1 MGLIQAFK
9 GSVSGEL
16 ANQWKELFVSDS
28 MSADTLVKRAEHKVS
43 GRSSNTKG
51 DADVITK
58 GSAIIVNEG
67 QCALLVD
74 SGKIIDVAAEAGAYE
89 WEENGS
95 ASIFAGDFG
104 DIFKEFG
111 RRFTF
116 GGEKPVQQRVYFVNT
131 KDIVGLKFGTPS
143 PIPFRI
149 LDNNV
154 GLDVDVSVRCN
165 GVFSYK
171 ITNPILFYQNV
182 CGNITQAYT
191 RSQLDG
197 QLKTE
202 FISALQPA
210 FGRLSEL
217 QLRPNQIMTHLTDLE
232 NAMNAALDEKWNS
245 LRGIEVISIALG
257 SVTLPKEDEDLI
269 KELQRKNVYARNAAM
284 AGATLVEAQAE
295 AMKNAASNANGAA
308 MGFYGLNM
316 AANAGGMNA
325 QGFYQM
331 GEQQKQ
337 QQAQAQAQQ
346 QAAGAWTCPQCGAQA
361 TGKFCPE
368 CGTKKP
374 EADGWICPQCGTKAT
389 GKFCPEC
396 GTKRPEGEKKIKCN
410 KCGWEPKPGEKA
422 PKFCPECG
430 DPINDLDEVK

>member
-154 GLDVDVSVRCN
+154 GLDMDTTLKCN
-165 GVFSYK
+165 GNYSMRVSDPTQLYVS
-171 ITNPILFYQNV
+171 LAGNV
-182 CGNITQAYT
+182 KDEYT
-191 RSQLDG
+191 IEDIQDQLRA
-197 QLKTE
+197 T
-202 FISALQPA
+202 FIAALQPA
-210 FGRLSEL
+210 LGKLTNLGVRPSAIPSYTKEMSEAMGEEL
-217 QLRPNQIMTHLTDLE
+217 NSDWTNKYGLAITSVQILTT
-232 NAMNAALDEKWNS
+232 
-245 LRGIEVISIALG
+245 VI
-257 SVTLPKEDEDLI
+257 PDEDAATL
-269 KELQRKNVYARNAAM
+269 KELQKTGAFRNQSM
-284 AGATLVEAQAE
+284 AGAALIGAQAE
-295 AMKNAASNANGAA
+295 AMKNAASNPNGAMMGFMGMNMAMQAGGANAQDLLNAGAATTGANQMVGAANGGAA
-308 MGFYGLNM
+308 VGNR
-316 AANAGGMNA
+316 
-325 QGFYQM
+325 
-331 GEQQKQ
+331 
-337 QQAQAQAQQ
+337 
-346 QAAGAWTCPQCGAQA
+346 W
-361 TGKFCPE
+361 FCPN
-368 CGTKKP
+368 CGN
-374 EADGWICPQCGTKAT
+374 ENFGN
-389 GKFCPEC
+389 FCVNC
-396 GTKRPEGEKKIKCN
+396 GTKRP
-410 KCGWEPKPGEKA
+410 
-422 PKFCPECG
+422 
-430 DPINDLDEVK
+430 

>member
-154 GLDVDVSVRCN
+154 GLDMDTTLKCN
-165 GVFSYK
+165 GNYSMRVSDPTQLYVS
-171 ITNPILFYQNV
+171 LAGNV
-182 CGNITQAYT
+182 KDEYT
-191 RSQLDG
+191 IEDIQDQLRA
-197 QLKTE
+197 T
-202 FISALQPA
+202 FIAALQPA
-210 FGRLSEL
+210 LGKLTNLGVRPSAIPSYTKEMSEAMGEEL
-217 QLRPNQIMTHLTDLE
+217 NSDWTNKYGLAITSVQILTT
-232 NAMNAALDEKWNS
+232 
-245 LRGIEVISIALG
+245 VI
-257 SVTLPKEDEDLI
+257 PDEDAATL
-269 KELQRKNVYARNAAM
+269 KELQKTGAFRNQSM
-284 AGATLVEAQAE
+284 AGAALIGAQAE
-295 AMKNAASNANGAA
+295 AMKNAASNPNGAMMGFMGMNMAMQAGGANAQDLLNAQAATTGTNQMAGAANGGA
-308 MGFYGLNM
+308 
-316 AANAGGMNA
+316 
-325 QGFYQM
+325 
-331 GEQQKQ
+331 
-337 QQAQAQAQQ
+337 
-346 QAAGAWTCPQCGAQA
+346 AAGNRW
-361 TGKFCPE
+361 FCPN
-368 CGTKKP
+368 CGN
-374 EADGWICPQCGTKAT
+374 ENFGN
-389 GKFCPEC
+389 FCINC
-396 GTKRPEGEKKIKCN
+396 GTKRP
-410 KCGWEPKPGEKA
+410 
-422 PKFCPECG
+422 
-430 DPINDLDEVK
+430 

>member
-67 QCALLVD
+67 QCAILVD
-74 SGKIIDVAAEAGAYE
+74 SGKVIDVAAEAGAYE

-154 GLDVDVSVRCN
+154 GLDMDTTLKCN
-165 GVFSYK
+165 GNYSMRVSDPTQLYVS
-171 ITNPILFYQNV
+171 LAGNV
-182 CGNITQAYT
+182 KDEYT
-191 RSQLDG
+191 IEDIQDQLRA
-197 QLKTE
+197 T
-202 FISALQPA
+202 FIAALQPA
-210 FGRLSEL
+210 LGKLTNLGVRPSAIPSYTKEMSEAMGEEL
-217 QLRPNQIMTHLTDLE
+217 NSDWTNKYGLAITSVQILTT
-232 NAMNAALDEKWNS
+232 
-245 LRGIEVISIALG
+245 VI
-257 SVTLPKEDEDLI
+257 PDEDAATL
-269 KELQRKNVYARNAAM
+269 KELQKTGAFRNQSM
-284 AGATLVEAQAE
+284 AGAALIGAQAE
-295 AMKNAASNANGAA
+295 AMKNAASNPNGAMMGFMGMNMAMQAGGANAQDLLNAGAATTGANQMAGAANGGA
-308 MGFYGLNM
+308 
-316 AANAGGMNA
+316 
-325 QGFYQM
+325 
-331 GEQQKQ
+331 
-337 QQAQAQAQQ
+337 
-346 QAAGAWTCPQCGAQA
+346 AAGNRW
-361 TGKFCPE
+361 FCPN
-368 CGTKKP
+368 CGN
-374 EADGWICPQCGTKAT
+374 ENFGN
-389 GKFCPEC
+389 FCVNC
-396 GTKRPEGEKKIKCN
+396 GTKRP
-410 KCGWEPKPGEKA
+410 
-422 PKFCPECG
+422 
-430 DPINDLDEVK
+430 

>member
-154 GLDVDVSVRCN
+154 GLDMDTTLKCN
-165 GVFSYK
+165 GNYSMRVSDPTQLYVS
-171 ITNPILFYQNV
+171 LAGNV
-182 CGNITQAYT
+182 KDEYT
-191 RSQLDG
+191 IEDIQDQLRA
-197 QLKTE
+197 T
-202 FISALQPA
+202 FIAALQPA
-210 FGRLSEL
+210 LGKLTNLGVRPSAIPSYTKEMSEAMGEEL
-217 QLRPNQIMTHLTDLE
+217 NSDWTNKYGLAITSVQILTT
-232 NAMNAALDEKWNS
+232 
-245 LRGIEVISIALG
+245 VI
-257 SVTLPKEDEDLI
+257 PDEDAATL
-269 KELQRKNVYARNAAM
+269 KELQKTGAFRNQSM
-284 AGATLVEAQAE
+284 AGAALIGAQAE
-295 AMKNAASNANGAA
+295 AMKNAASNPNGAMMGFMGMNMAMQAGGANAQDLLNAGAATTGTNQMAGTANGGAT
-308 MGFYGLNM
+308 
-316 AANAGGMNA
+316 AGNR
-325 QGFYQM
+325 
-331 GEQQKQ
+331 
-337 QQAQAQAQQ
+337 
-346 QAAGAWTCPQCGAQA
+346 W
-361 TGKFCPE
+361 FCPN
-368 CGTKKP
+368 CGN
-374 EADGWICPQCGTKAT
+374 ENFGN
-389 GKFCPEC
+389 FCVNC
-396 GTKRPEGEKKIKCN
+396 GTKRP
-410 KCGWEPKPGEKA
+410 
-422 PKFCPECG
+422 
-430 DPINDLDEVK
+430 

>member
-154 GLDVDVSVRCN
+154 GLDMDTTLKCN
-165 GVFSYK
+165 GNYSMRVSDPTQLYVS
-171 ITNPILFYQNV
+171 LAGNV
-182 CGNITQAYT
+182 KDEYT
-191 RSQLDG
+191 IEDIQDQLRA
-197 QLKTE
+197 T
-202 FISALQPA
+202 FIAALQPA
-210 FGRLSEL
+210 LGKLTNLGVRPSAIPSYTKEMSEAMGEEL
-217 QLRPNQIMTHLTDLE
+217 NSDWTNKYGLAITSVQILTT
-232 NAMNAALDEKWNS
+232 
-245 LRGIEVISIALG
+245 VI
-257 SVTLPKEDEDLI
+257 PDEDAATL
-269 KELQRKNVYARNAAM
+269 KELQKTGAFRNQSM
-284 AGATLVEAQAE
+284 AGAALIGAQAE
-295 AMKNAASNANGAA
+295 AMKNAASNPNGAMMGFMGMNMAMQAGGANAQDLLNAGAATTGANQVAGAANG
-308 MGFYGLNM
+308 
-316 AANAGGMNA
+316 
-325 QGFYQM
+325 
-331 GEQQKQ
+331 
-337 QQAQAQAQQ
+337 
-346 QAAGAWTCPQCGAQA
+346 GAA
-361 TGKFCPE
+361 TGNRWFCPN
-368 CGTKKP
+368 CGN
-374 EADGWICPQCGTKAT
+374 ENFGN
-389 GKFCPEC
+389 FCVNC
-396 GTKRPEGEKKIKCN
+396 GTKRP
-410 KCGWEPKPGEKA
+410 
-422 PKFCPECG
+422 
-430 DPINDLDEVK
+430 

>member
-154 GLDVDVSVRCN
+154 GLDMDTTLKCN
-165 GVFSYK
+165 GNYSMRVSDPTQLYVS
-171 ITNPILFYQNV
+171 LAGNV
-182 CGNITQAYT
+182 KDEYT
-191 RSQLDG
+191 IEDIQDQLRA
-197 QLKTE
+197 T
-202 FISALQPA
+202 FIAALQPA
-210 FGRLSEL
+210 LGKLTNLGVRPSAIPSYTKEMSEAMGEEL
-217 QLRPNQIMTHLTDLE
+217 NSDWTNKYGLAITSVQILTT
-232 NAMNAALDEKWNS
+232 
-245 LRGIEVISIALG
+245 VIS
-257 SVTLPKEDEDLI
+257 DEDAATL
-269 KELQRKNVYARNAAM
+269 KELQKTGAFRNQSM
-284 AGATLVEAQAE
+284 AGAALIGAQAE
-295 AMKNAASNANGAA
+295 AMKNAASNPNGAMMGFMGMNMAMQAGGANAQDLLNAGAATTGANQMAGAANGGAA
-308 MGFYGLNM
+308 VGNR
-316 AANAGGMNA
+316 
-325 QGFYQM
+325 
-331 GEQQKQ
+331 
-337 QQAQAQAQQ
+337 
-346 QAAGAWTCPQCGAQA
+346 W
-361 TGKFCPE
+361 FCPN
-368 CGTKKP
+368 CGN
-374 EADGWICPQCGTKAT
+374 ENFGN
-389 GKFCPEC
+389 FCVNC
-396 GTKRPEGEKKIKCN
+396 GTKRP
-410 KCGWEPKPGEKA
+410 
-422 PKFCPECG
+422 
-430 DPINDLDEVK
+430 

>member
-116 GGEKPVQQRVYFVNT
+116 GGEKPVQQRIYFVNT

-154 GLDVDVSVRCN
+154 GLDMDTTLKCN
-165 GVFSYK
+165 GNYSMRVSDPTQLYVS
-171 ITNPILFYQNV
+171 LAGNV
-182 CGNITQAYT
+182 KDEYT
-191 RSQLDG
+191 IEDIQDQLRA
-197 QLKTE
+197 T
-202 FISALQPA
+202 FIAALQPA
-210 FGRLSEL
+210 LGKLTNLGVRPSAIPSYTKEMSEAMGEEL
-217 QLRPNQIMTHLTDLE
+217 NSDWTNKYGLAITSVQILTT
-232 NAMNAALDEKWNS
+232 
-245 LRGIEVISIALG
+245 VI
-257 SVTLPKEDEDLI
+257 PDEDAATL
-269 KELQRKNVYARNAAM
+269 KELQKTGAFRNQSM
-284 AGATLVEAQAE
+284 AGAALIGAQAE
-295 AMKNAASNANGAA
+295 AMKNAASNPNGAMMGFMGMNMAMQAGGANAQDLLNAGAATTGANQMAGAANGGA
-308 MGFYGLNM
+308 
-316 AANAGGMNA
+316 
-325 QGFYQM
+325 
-331 GEQQKQ
+331 
-337 QQAQAQAQQ
+337 
-346 QAAGAWTCPQCGAQA
+346 AAGNRW
-361 TGKFCPE
+361 FCPN
-368 CGTKKP
+368 CGN
-374 EADGWICPQCGTKAT
+374 ENFGN
-389 GKFCPEC
+389 FCVNC
-396 GTKRPEGEKKIKCN
+396 GTKRP
-410 KCGWEPKPGEKA
+410 
-422 PKFCPECG
+422 
-430 DPINDLDEVK
+430 

>member
-67 QCALLVD
+67 QCAILVD
-74 SGKIIDVAAEAGAYE
+74 SGKVIDVAAEPGAYE

-154 GLDVDVSVRCN
+154 GLDMDTTLKCN
-165 GVFSYK
+165 GNYSMRVSDPTQLYVS
-171 ITNPILFYQNV
+171 LAGNV
-182 CGNITQAYT
+182 KDEYT
-191 RSQLDG
+191 IEDIQDQLRA
-197 QLKTE
+197 T
-202 FISALQPA
+202 FIAALQPA
-210 FGRLSEL
+210 LGKLTNLGVRPSAIPSYTKEMSEAMGEEL
-217 QLRPNQIMTHLTDLE
+217 NSDWTNKYGLAITSVQILTT
-232 NAMNAALDEKWNS
+232 
-245 LRGIEVISIALG
+245 VI
-257 SVTLPKEDEDLI
+257 PDEDAATL
-269 KELQRKNVYARNAAM
+269 KELQKTGAFRNQSM
-284 AGATLVEAQAE
+284 AGAALIGAQAE
-295 AMKNAASNANGAA
+295 AMKNAASNPNGAMMGFMGMNMAMQAGGANAQDLLNAGAATTGANQMAGTANGGA
-308 MGFYGLNM
+308 
-316 AANAGGMNA
+316 
-325 QGFYQM
+325 
-331 GEQQKQ
+331 
-337 QQAQAQAQQ
+337 
-346 QAAGAWTCPQCGAQA
+346 AAGNRW
-361 TGKFCPE
+361 FCPN
-368 CGTKKP
+368 CGN
-374 EADGWICPQCGTKAT
+374 ENFGN
-389 GKFCPEC
+389 FCVNC
-396 GTKRPEGEKKIKCN
+396 GTKRP
-410 KCGWEPKPGEKA
+410 
-422 PKFCPECG
+422 
-430 DPINDLDEVK
+430 

>member
-28 MSADTLVKRAEHKVS
+28 MSTDTLVKRADHKVS

-67 QCALLVD
+67 QCAILVD
-74 SGKIIDVAAEAGAYE
+74 SGKVIDVAAEPGAYE

-154 GLDVDVSVRCN
+154 GLDMDTTLKCN
-165 GVFSYK
+165 GNYSMRVSDPTQLYVS
-171 ITNPILFYQNV
+171 LAGNV
-182 CGNITQAYT
+182 KDEYT
-191 RSQLDG
+191 IEDIQDQLRA
-197 QLKTE
+197 T
-202 FISALQPA
+202 FVAALQPA
-210 FGRLSEL
+210 LGKLTNLGVRPSAIPSYTKEMSEAMGEEL
-217 QLRPNQIMTHLTDLE
+217 NSDWTNKYGLAITSVQILTT
-232 NAMNAALDEKWNS
+232 
-245 LRGIEVISIALG
+245 VI
-257 SVTLPKEDEDLI
+257 PDEDAATL
-269 KELQRKNVYARNAAM
+269 KELQKTGAFRNQSM
-284 AGATLVEAQAE
+284 AGAALIGAQAE
-295 AMKNAASNANGAA
+295 AMKNAASNPNGAMMGFMGMNMAMQAGGANAQDLLNAGAATAGANQMAGAANGGA
-308 MGFYGLNM
+308 
-316 AANAGGMNA
+316 
-325 QGFYQM
+325 
-331 GEQQKQ
+331 
-337 QQAQAQAQQ
+337 
-346 QAAGAWTCPQCGAQA
+346 AAGNRW
-361 TGKFCPE
+361 FCPN
-368 CGTKKP
+368 CGN
-374 EADGWICPQCGTKAT
+374 ENFGN
-389 GKFCPEC
+389 FCVNC
-396 GTKRPEGEKKIKCN
+396 GTKRP
-410 KCGWEPKPGEKA
+410 
-422 PKFCPECG
+422 
-430 DPINDLDEVK
+430 

>member
-28 MSADTLVKRAEHKVS
+28 MSADTLVKRADYKVS

-67 QCALLVD
+67 QCAILVD
-74 SGKIIDVAAEAGAYE
+74 SGKVIDVAAEPGAYE

-154 GLDVDVSVRCN
+154 GLDMDTTLKCN
-165 GVFSYK
+165 GNYSMRVSDPTQLYVS
-171 ITNPILFYQNV
+171 LAGNV
-182 CGNITQAYT
+182 KDEYT
-191 RSQLDG
+191 IEDIQDQLRA
-197 QLKTE
+197 T
-202 FISALQPA
+202 FIAALQPA
-210 FGRLSEL
+210 LGKLTNLGVRPSGIPSYTKEMSEAMGEEL
-217 QLRPNQIMTHLTDLE
+217 NSDWTNKYGLAITSVQILTT
-232 NAMNAALDEKWNS
+232 
-245 LRGIEVISIALG
+245 VI
-257 SVTLPKEDEDLI
+257 PDEDAATL
-269 KELQRKNVYARNAAM
+269 KELQKTGAFRNQSM
-284 AGATLVEAQAE
+284 AGAALIGAQAE
-295 AMKNAASNANGAA
+295 AMKNAASNPNGAMMGFMGMNMAMQAGGANAQDLLNAGAATAGANQMAGAANGGA
-308 MGFYGLNM
+308 
-316 AANAGGMNA
+316 
-325 QGFYQM
+325 
-331 GEQQKQ
+331 
-337 QQAQAQAQQ
+337 
-346 QAAGAWTCPQCGAQA
+346 AAGNRW
-361 TGKFCPE
+361 FCPN
-368 CGTKKP
+368 CGN
-374 EADGWICPQCGTKAT
+374 ENFGN
-389 GKFCPEC
+389 FCVNC
-396 GTKRPEGEKKIKCN
+396 GTKRP
-410 KCGWEPKPGEKA
+410 
-422 PKFCPECG
+422 
-430 DPINDLDEVK
+430 

>member
-89 WEENGS
+89 WEENGL

-154 GLDVDVSVRCN
+154 GLDMDTTLKCN
-165 GVFSYK
+165 GNYSMRVSDPTQLYVS
-171 ITNPILFYQNV
+171 LAGNV
-182 CGNITQAYT
+182 KDEYT
-191 RSQLDG
+191 IEDIQDQLRA
-197 QLKTE
+197 T
-202 FISALQPA
+202 FIAALQPA
-210 FGRLSEL
+210 LGKLTNLGVRPSAIPSYTKEMSEAMGEEL
-217 QLRPNQIMTHLTDLE
+217 NSDWTNKYGLAITSVQILTT
-232 NAMNAALDEKWNS
+232 
-245 LRGIEVISIALG
+245 VI
-257 SVTLPKEDEDLI
+257 PDEDAATL
-269 KELQRKNVYARNAAM
+269 KELQKTGAFRNQSM
-284 AGATLVEAQAE
+284 AGAALIGAQAE
-295 AMKNAASNANGAA
+295 AMKNAASNPNGAMMGFMGMNMAMQAGGANAQDLLNAGAATTGANQMAGAANGGAA
-308 MGFYGLNM
+308 VGNR
-316 AANAGGMNA
+316 
-325 QGFYQM
+325 
-331 GEQQKQ
+331 
-337 QQAQAQAQQ
+337 
-346 QAAGAWTCPQCGAQA
+346 W
-361 TGKFCPE
+361 FCPN
-368 CGTKKP
+368 CGN
-374 EADGWICPQCGTKAT
+374 ENFGN
-389 GKFCPEC
+389 FCVNC
-396 GTKRPEGEKKIKCN
+396 GTKRP
-410 KCGWEPKPGEKA
+410 
-422 PKFCPECG
+422 
-430 DPINDLDEVK
+430 

>member
-67 QCALLVD
+67 QCAILVD
-74 SGKIIDVAAEAGAYE
+74 SGKVIDVAAEAGAYE

-154 GLDVDVSVRCN
+154 GLDMDTTLKCN
-165 GVFSYK
+165 GNYSMRVSDPTQLYVS
-171 ITNPILFYQNV
+171 LAGNV
-182 CGNITQAYT
+182 KDEYT
-191 RSQLDG
+191 IEDIQDQLRA
-197 QLKTE
+197 T
-202 FISALQPA
+202 FIAALQPA
-210 FGRLSEL
+210 LGKLTNLGVRPSAIPSYTKEMSDAMGEEL
-217 QLRPNQIMTHLTDLE
+217 NSDWTNKYGLAITSVQILTT
-232 NAMNAALDEKWNS
+232 
-245 LRGIEVISIALG
+245 VI
-257 SVTLPKEDEDLI
+257 PDEDAATL
-269 KELQRKNVYARNAAM
+269 KELQKTGAFRNQSM
-284 AGATLVEAQAE
+284 AGAALIGAQAE
-295 AMKNAASNANGAA
+295 AMKKAASNPNGAM
-308 MGFYGLNM
+308 MGFMGMNM
-316 AANAGGMNA
+316 AMQAGGANAQDLLNAGAATAGANQMAGATNGGA
-325 QGFYQM
+325 
-331 GEQQKQ
+331 
-337 QQAQAQAQQ
+337 
-346 QAAGAWTCPQCGAQA
+346 AAGNRW
-361 TGKFCPE
+361 FCPN
-368 CGTKKP
+368 CGN
-374 EADGWICPQCGTKAT
+374 ENFGN
-389 GKFCPEC
+389 FCVNC
-396 GTKRPEGEKKIKCN
+396 GTKRP
-410 KCGWEPKPGEKA
+410 
-422 PKFCPECG
+422 
-430 DPINDLDEVK
+430 

>member
-154 GLDVDVSVRCN
+154 GLDLDTTLKCN
-165 GVFSYK
+165 GNYSMRVSDPTQLYVS
-171 ITNPILFYQNV
+171 LAGNV
-182 CGNITQAYT
+182 KDEYT
-191 RSQLDG
+191 IEDIQDQLRA
-197 QLKTE
+197 T
-202 FISALQPA
+202 FIAALQPA
-210 FGRLSEL
+210 LGKLTNLGVRPSAIPSYTKEMSEAMGEEL
-217 QLRPNQIMTHLTDLE
+217 NSDWTNKYGLAITSVQILTT
-232 NAMNAALDEKWNS
+232 
-245 LRGIEVISIALG
+245 VI
-257 SVTLPKEDEDLI
+257 PDEDAATL
-269 KELQRKNVYARNAAM
+269 KELQKTGAFRNQSM
-284 AGATLVEAQAE
+284 AGAALIGAQAE
-295 AMKNAASNANGAA
+295 AMKNAASNPNGAMMGFMGMNMAMQAGGANAQDLLNAGAATTGANQMSGAANGGA
-308 MGFYGLNM
+308 
-316 AANAGGMNA
+316 
-325 QGFYQM
+325 
-331 GEQQKQ
+331 
-337 QQAQAQAQQ
+337 
-346 QAAGAWTCPQCGAQA
+346 AAGNRW
-361 TGKFCPE
+361 FCPN
-368 CGTKKP
+368 CGN
-374 EADGWICPQCGTKAT
+374 ENFGN
-389 GKFCPEC
+389 FCVNC
-396 GTKRPEGEKKIKCN
+396 GTKRP
-410 KCGWEPKPGEKA
+410 
-422 PKFCPECG
+422 
-430 DPINDLDEVK
+430 

>member
-154 GLDVDVSVRCN
+154 GLDMDTTLKCN
-165 GVFSYK
+165 GNYSMRVSDPTQLYVS
-171 ITNPILFYQNV
+171 LAGNV
-182 CGNITQAYT
+182 KDEYT
-191 RSQLDG
+191 IEDIQDQLRA
-197 QLKTE
+197 T
-202 FISALQPA
+202 FIAALQPA
-210 FGRLSEL
+210 LGKLTNLGVRPSAIPSYTNEMSEAMGEEL
-217 QLRPNQIMTHLTDLE
+217 NSDWTNKYGLAITSVQILTT
-232 NAMNAALDEKWNS
+232 
-245 LRGIEVISIALG
+245 VI
-257 SVTLPKEDEDLI
+257 PDEDAATL
-269 KELQRKNVYARNAAM
+269 KELQKTGAFRNQSM
-284 AGATLVEAQAE
+284 AGAALIGAQAE
-295 AMKNAASNANGAA
+295 AMKNAASNPNGAMMGFMGMNMAMQAGGANAQDLLNAGAATTGANQMAGAANGGAA
-308 MGFYGLNM
+308 VGNR
-316 AANAGGMNA
+316 
-325 QGFYQM
+325 
-331 GEQQKQ
+331 
-337 QQAQAQAQQ
+337 
-346 QAAGAWTCPQCGAQA
+346 W
-361 TGKFCPE
+361 FCPN
-368 CGTKKP
+368 CGN
-374 EADGWICPQCGTKAT
+374 ENFGN
-389 GKFCPEC
+389 FCVNC
-396 GTKRPEGEKKIKCN
+396 GTKRP
-410 KCGWEPKPGEKA
+410 
-422 PKFCPECG
+422 
-430 DPINDLDEVK
+430 

>member
-154 GLDVDVSVRCN
+154 GLDMDTTLKCN
-165 GVFSYK
+165 GNYSMRVSDPTQLYVS
-171 ITNPILFYQNV
+171 LAGNV
-182 CGNITQAYT
+182 KDEYT
-191 RSQLDG
+191 IEDIQDQLRA
-197 QLKTE
+197 T
-202 FISALQPA
+202 FIAALQPA
-210 FGRLSEL
+210 LGKLTNLGVRPSAIPSYTKEMSEAMGEEL
-217 QLRPNQIMTHLTDLE
+217 NSDWTNNYGLAITSVQILTT
-232 NAMNAALDEKWNS
+232 
-245 LRGIEVISIALG
+245 VI
-257 SVTLPKEDEDLI
+257 PDEDAATL
-269 KELQRKNVYARNAAM
+269 KELQKTGAFRNQSM
-284 AGATLVEAQAE
+284 AGAALIGAQAE
-295 AMKNAASNANGAA
+295 AMKNAASNPNGAMMGFMGMNMAMQAGGANAQDLLNAGAATTGANQMAGAANGGA
-308 MGFYGLNM
+308 
-316 AANAGGMNA
+316 
-325 QGFYQM
+325 
-331 GEQQKQ
+331 
-337 QQAQAQAQQ
+337 
-346 QAAGAWTCPQCGAQA
+346 AAGNRW
-361 TGKFCPE
+361 FCPN
-368 CGTKKP
+368 CGN
-374 EADGWICPQCGTKAT
+374 ENFGN
-389 GKFCPEC
+389 FCVNC
-396 GTKRPEGEKKIKCN
+396 GTKRP
-410 KCGWEPKPGEKA
+410 
-422 PKFCPECG
+422 
-430 DPINDLDEVK
+430 

>member
-28 MSADTLVKRAEHKVS
+28 MSADTLVKRADHKVS

-67 QCALLVD
+67 QCAILVD
-74 SGKIIDVAAEAGAYE
+74 SGKVIDVAAEPGAYE

-154 GLDVDVSVRCN
+154 GLDMDTTLKCN
-165 GVFSYK
+165 GNYSMRVSDPTQLYVS
-171 ITNPILFYQNV
+171 LAGNV
-182 CGNITQAYT
+182 KDEYT
-191 RSQLDG
+191 IEDIQDQLRA
-197 QLKTE
+197 T
-202 FISALQPA
+202 FIAALQPA
-210 FGRLSEL
+210 LGKLTNLGVRPSGIPSYTKEMSEAMGEEL
-217 QLRPNQIMTHLTDLE
+217 NSDWTNKYGLAITSVQILTT
-232 NAMNAALDEKWNS
+232 
-245 LRGIEVISIALG
+245 II
-257 SVTLPKEDEDLI
+257 PDEDAATL
-269 KELQRKNVYARNAAM
+269 KELQKTGAFRNQSM
-284 AGATLVEAQAE
+284 AGAALIGAQAE
-295 AMKNAASNANGAA
+295 AMKNAASNPNGAMMGFMGMNMAMQAGGANAQDLLNAGAATTGANQMAGAANG
-308 MGFYGLNM
+308 GT
-316 AANAGGMNA
+316 
-325 QGFYQM
+325 
-331 GEQQKQ
+331 
-337 QQAQAQAQQ
+337 
-346 QAAGAWTCPQCGAQA
+346 AAGNRW
-361 TGKFCPE
+361 FCPN
-368 CGTKKP
+368 CGN
-374 EADGWICPQCGTKAT
+374 ENFGN
-389 GKFCPEC
+389 FCVNC
-396 GTKRPEGEKKIKCN
+396 GTKRP
-410 KCGWEPKPGEKA
+410 
-422 PKFCPECG
+422 
-430 DPINDLDEVK
+430 

>member
-28 MSADTLVKRAEHKVS
+28 MSTDTLVKRADHKVS

-116 GGEKPVQQRVYFVNT
+116 GGEKPVQQRIYFVNT

-154 GLDVDVSVRCN
+154 GLDMDTTLKCN
-165 GVFSYK
+165 GNYSMRVSDPTQLYVS
-171 ITNPILFYQNV
+171 LAGNV
-182 CGNITQAYT
+182 KDEYT
-191 RSQLDG
+191 IEDIQDQLRA
-197 QLKTE
+197 T
-202 FISALQPA
+202 FIAALQPA
-210 FGRLSEL
+210 LGKLTNLGVRPSAIPSYTKEMSEAMGEEL
-217 QLRPNQIMTHLTDLE
+217 NSDWTNKYGLAITSVQILTT
-232 NAMNAALDEKWNS
+232 
-245 LRGIEVISIALG
+245 VI
-257 SVTLPKEDEDLI
+257 PDEDAATL
-269 KELQRKNVYARNAAM
+269 KELQKTGAFRNQSM
-284 AGATLVEAQAE
+284 AGAALIGAQAE
-295 AMKNAASNANGAA
+295 AMKNAASNPNGAMMGFMGMNMAMQAGGANAQDLLNAGAATTGANQMAGAANGGA
-308 MGFYGLNM
+308 
-316 AANAGGMNA
+316 
-325 QGFYQM
+325 
-331 GEQQKQ
+331 
-337 QQAQAQAQQ
+337 
-346 QAAGAWTCPQCGAQA
+346 AAGNRW
-361 TGKFCPE
+361 FCPN
-368 CGTKKP
+368 CGN
-374 EADGWICPQCGTKAT
+374 ENFGN
-389 GKFCPEC
+389 FCVNC
-396 GTKRPEGEKKIKCN
+396 GTKRP
-410 KCGWEPKPGEKA
+410 
-422 PKFCPECG
+422 
-430 DPINDLDEVK
+430 

>member
-28 MSADTLVKRAEHKVS
+28 MSADTLVKRADHKVS

-67 QCALLVD
+67 QCAILVD
-74 SGKIIDVAAEAGAYE
+74 SGKVIDVAAEPGAYE

-154 GLDVDVSVRCN
+154 GLDMDTTLKCN
-165 GVFSYK
+165 GNYSMRVSDPTQLYVS
-171 ITNPILFYQNV
+171 LAGNV
-182 CGNITQAYT
+182 KDEYT
-191 RSQLDG
+191 IEDIQDQLRA
-197 QLKTE
+197 T
-202 FISALQPA
+202 FIAALQPA
-210 FGRLSEL
+210 LGKLTNLGVRPSAIPSYTKEMSEAMGEEL
-217 QLRPNQIMTHLTDLE
+217 NSDWTNKYGLAITSVQILTT
-232 NAMNAALDEKWNS
+232 
-245 LRGIEVISIALG
+245 VI
-257 SVTLPKEDEDLI
+257 PDEDAATL
-269 KELQRKNVYARNAAM
+269 KELQKTGAFRNQSM
-284 AGATLVEAQAE
+284 AGAALIGAQAE
-295 AMKNAASNANGAA
+295 AMKNAASNPNGAMMGFMGMNMAMQAGGANAQDLLNAGVATAGVNQMAGAANG
-308 MGFYGLNM
+308 GT
-316 AANAGGMNA
+316 
-325 QGFYQM
+325 
-331 GEQQKQ
+331 
-337 QQAQAQAQQ
+337 
-346 QAAGAWTCPQCGAQA
+346 AAGNRW
-361 TGKFCPE
+361 FCPN
-368 CGTKKP
+368 CGN
-374 EADGWICPQCGTKAT
+374 ENFGN
-389 GKFCPEC
+389 FCVNC
-396 GTKRPEGEKKIKCN
+396 GTKRP
-410 KCGWEPKPGEKA
+410 
-422 PKFCPECG
+422 
-430 DPINDLDEVK
+430 

>member
-154 GLDVDVSVRCN
+154 GLDMDTTLKCN
-165 GVFSYK
+165 GNYSMRVS
-171 ITNPILFYQNV
+171 
-182 CGNITQAYT
+182 
-191 RSQLDG
+191 
-197 QLKTE
+197 
-202 FISALQPA
+202 
-210 FGRLSEL
+210 
-217 QLRPNQIMTHLTDLE
+217 
-232 NAMNAALDEKWNS
+232 
-245 LRGIEVISIALG
+245 
-257 SVTLPKEDEDLI
+257 
-269 KELQRKNVYARNAAM
+269 
-284 AGATLVEAQAE
+284 
-295 AMKNAASNANGAA
+295 
-308 MGFYGLNM
+308 
-316 AANAGGMNA
+316 
-325 QGFYQM
+325 
-331 GEQQKQ
+331 
-337 QQAQAQAQQ
+337 
-346 QAAGAWTCPQCGAQA
+346 
-361 TGKFCPE
+361 
-368 CGTKKP
+368 
-374 EADGWICPQCGTKAT
+374 
-389 GKFCPEC
+389 
-396 GTKRPEGEKKIKCN
+396 
-410 KCGWEPKPGEKA
+410 
-422 PKFCPECG
+422 
-430 DPINDLDEVK
+430 DPT

>member
-28 MSADTLVKRAEHKVS
+28 MSADTLVKRADHKVS

-67 QCALLVD
+67 QCAILVD
-74 SGKIIDVAAEAGAYE
+74 SGKVIDVAAEPGAYE

-154 GLDVDVSVRCN
+154 GLDMDTTLKCN
-165 GVFSYK
+165 GNYSMRVSDPTQLYVS
-171 ITNPILFYQNV
+171 LAGNV
-182 CGNITQAYT
+182 KDEYT
-191 RSQLDG
+191 IEDIQDQLRA
-197 QLKTE
+197 T
-202 FISALQPA
+202 FIAALQPA
-210 FGRLSEL
+210 LGKLTNLGVRPSAIPSYTKEMSEAMGEEL
-217 QLRPNQIMTHLTDLE
+217 NSDWTNKYGLAITSVQILTT
-232 NAMNAALDEKWNS
+232 
-245 LRGIEVISIALG
+245 VI
-257 SVTLPKEDEDLI
+257 PDEDAATL
-269 KELQRKNVYARNAAM
+269 KELQKTGAFRNQSM
-284 AGATLVEAQAE
+284 AGAALIGAQAE
-295 AMKNAASNANGAA
+295 AMKNAASNPNGAMMGFMGMNMAMQAGGANAQDLLNAGAATTGANQMAGTANGGA
-308 MGFYGLNM
+308 
-316 AANAGGMNA
+316 
-325 QGFYQM
+325 
-331 GEQQKQ
+331 
-337 QQAQAQAQQ
+337 
-346 QAAGAWTCPQCGAQA
+346 AAGNRW
-361 TGKFCPE
+361 FCPN
-368 CGTKKP
+368 CGN
-374 EADGWICPQCGTKAT
+374 ENFGN
-389 GKFCPEC
+389 FCVNC
-396 GTKRPEGEKKIKCN
+396 GTKRP
-410 KCGWEPKPGEKA
+410 
-422 PKFCPECG
+422 
-430 DPINDLDEVK
+430 

>member
-154 GLDVDVSVRCN
+154 GLDMDTTLKCN
-165 GVFSYK
+165 GNYSMRVSDPTQLYVS
-171 ITNPILFYQNV
+171 LAGNV
-182 CGNITQAYT
+182 KDEYT
-191 RSQLDG
+191 IEDIQDQLRA
-197 QLKTE
+197 T
-202 FISALQPA
+202 FIAALQPA
-210 FGRLSEL
+210 LGKLTNLGVRPSAIPSYTKEMSEAMGEEL
-217 QLRPNQIMTHLTDLE
+217 NSDWTNKYGLAITSVQILTT
-232 NAMNAALDEKWNS
+232 
-245 LRGIEVISIALG
+245 VI
-257 SVTLPKEDEDLI
+257 PDEDAATL
-269 KELQRKNVYARNAAM
+269 KELQKTGAFRNQSM
-284 AGATLVEAQAE
+284 AGAALIGAQAE
-295 AMKNAASNANGAA
+295 AMKNAASNPNGAM
-308 MGFYGLNM
+308 MGFMGMNM
-316 AANAGGMNA
+316 AMQAGGANAQDLLNA
-325 QGFYQM
+325 GAATTGANQMAGAANQG
-331 GEQQKQ
+331 
-337 QQAQAQAQQ
+337 A
-346 QAAGAWTCPQCGAQA
+346 AAGNRW
-361 TGKFCPE
+361 FCPN
-368 CGTKKP
+368 CGN
-374 EADGWICPQCGTKAT
+374 ENFGN
-389 GKFCPEC
+389 FCVNC
-396 GTKRPEGEKKIKCN
+396 GTKRP
-410 KCGWEPKPGEKA
+410 
-422 PKFCPECG
+422 
-430 DPINDLDEVK
+430 

>member
-154 GLDVDVSVRCN
+154 GLDMDTTLKCN
-165 GVFSYK
+165 GNYSMRVSDPTQLYVS
-171 ITNPILFYQNV
+171 LAGNV
-182 CGNITQAYT
+182 KDEYT
-191 RSQLDG
+191 IEDIQDQLRA
-197 QLKTE
+197 T
-202 FISALQPA
+202 FIAALQPA
-210 FGRLSEL
+210 LGKLTNLGVRPSAITSYTKEMSEAMGEEL
-217 QLRPNQIMTHLTDLE
+217 NSDWTNKYGLAITSVQILTT
-232 NAMNAALDEKWNS
+232 
-245 LRGIEVISIALG
+245 VI
-257 SVTLPKEDEDLI
+257 PDEDAATL
-269 KELQRKNVYARNAAM
+269 KELQKTGAFRNQSM
-284 AGATLVEAQAE
+284 AGAALIGAQAE
-295 AMKNAASNANGAA
+295 AMKNAASNPNGAMMGFMGMNMAMQAGGANAQDLLNAGAATTGANQMAGAANGGAA
-308 MGFYGLNM
+308 VGNR
-316 AANAGGMNA
+316 
-325 QGFYQM
+325 
-331 GEQQKQ
+331 
-337 QQAQAQAQQ
+337 
-346 QAAGAWTCPQCGAQA
+346 W
-361 TGKFCPE
+361 FCPN
-368 CGTKKP
+368 CGN
-374 EADGWICPQCGTKAT
+374 ENFGN
-389 GKFCPEC
+389 FCVNC
-396 GTKRPEGEKKIKCN
+396 GTKRP
-410 KCGWEPKPGEKA
+410 
-422 PKFCPECG
+422 
-430 DPINDLDEVK
+430 

>member
-9 GSVSGEL
+9 GSVSGEI

-154 GLDVDVSVRCN
+154 GLDMDTTLKCN
-165 GVFSYK
+165 GNYSMRVSDPTQLYVS
-171 ITNPILFYQNV
+171 LAGNV
-182 CGNITQAYT
+182 KDEYT
-191 RSQLDG
+191 IEDIQDQLRA
-197 QLKTE
+197 T
-202 FISALQPA
+202 FIAALQPA
-210 FGRLSEL
+210 LGKLTNLGVRPSAIPSYTKEMSEAMGEEL
-217 QLRPNQIMTHLTDLE
+217 NSDWTNKYGLAITSVQILTT
-232 NAMNAALDEKWNS
+232 
-245 LRGIEVISIALG
+245 VI
-257 SVTLPKEDEDLI
+257 PDEDAATL
-269 KELQRKNVYARNAAM
+269 KELQKTGAFRNQSM
-284 AGATLVEAQAE
+284 AGAALIGAQAE
-295 AMKNAASNANGAA
+295 AMKNAASNPNGAMMGFMGMNMAMQAGGANAQDLLNAGAATAGTNQMAGAANGGA
-308 MGFYGLNM
+308 
-316 AANAGGMNA
+316 
-325 QGFYQM
+325 
-331 GEQQKQ
+331 
-337 QQAQAQAQQ
+337 
-346 QAAGAWTCPQCGAQA
+346 AAGNRW
-361 TGKFCPE
+361 FCPN
-368 CGTKKP
+368 CGN
-374 EADGWICPQCGTKAT
+374 ENFGN
-389 GKFCPEC
+389 FCVNC
-396 GTKRPEGEKKIKCN
+396 GTKRP
-410 KCGWEPKPGEKA
+410 
-422 PKFCPECG
+422 
-430 DPINDLDEVK
+430 